1 MASFNNIH
9 TLKAKGEA
17 SGTSRLLLA
26 QLPWNNHAQKPP
38 LWDYFTSK
46 KNMAG
51 AFFLAQGT
59 SYSSY
64 PTNFITENDDYKP
77 DAYCTI
83 HAQGVVL
90 LRNSKSKTEARK
102 M

>member
-1 MASFNNIH
+1 
-9 TLKAKGEA
+9 
-17 SGTSRLLLA
+17 
-26 QLPWNNHAQKPP
+26 
-38 LWDYFTSK
+38 
-46 KNMAG
+46 MAG

-90 LRNSKSKTEARK
+90 LSKKQQK
-102 M
+102 